1 MHGTKVQHSEEES
14 RQGVVAKCQVRI
26 VDEAE
31 ISSSNGECECYIFGR
46 MGLTALPDEVQPK
59 Y

>member
-1 MHGTKVQHSEEES
+1 MHGTKVQNSEGES

-31 ISSSNGECECYIFGR
+31 ISSSNG
-46 MGLTALPDEVQPK
+46 DVEVTFSAELA
-59 Y
+59 